1 MLSVDGTELY
11 RSVSSLLP
19 SALSLMQN
27 MTQTRVQAQA
37 LALKNG
43 FVMGQYRAIG
53 EKFREEAGLRHKI
66 SRQIVVLGA
75 MCRSGD
81 MEGVARGLEH
91 RKEKSTRAARMT
103 FTQHVASNSIL

>member
-1 MLSVDGTELY
+1 MLSVNGTELY

-19 SALSLMQN
+19 SVLSPMQN
-27 MTQTRVQAQA
+27 MTQTRMQAQA

-43 FVMGQYRAIG
+43 LMMERYRAIG
-53 EKFREEAGLRHKI
+53 EKFREGAGLCHEI
-66 SRQIVVLGA
+66 SRQIVVLDA
-75 MCRSGD
+75 VCRSGD
-81 MEGVARGLEH
+81 TEGVARGLEH